1 MEIKVDDLVNF
12 CAYYT
17 LTKNATKLPHSSNP
31 PQRTKIDKRPI
42 KSKKVEVI
50 QSKRTKKP
58 KMEHMTASNKIKSS
72 VSPVHKHAIKQIAS

>member
-31 PQRTKIDKRPI
+31 P
-42 KSKKVEVI
+42 
-50 QSKRTKKP
+50 
-58 KMEHMTASNKIKSS
+58 
-72 VSPVHKHAIKQIAS
+72 